1 MRIGTRTQHTLSRS
15 IPVSRLSF
23 TPEQGNDNVQALAKG
38 LSLRLP
44 GGWPTV
50 QSIHLKTVDS
60 VALPIHKILP
70 KPPATISVEGYSH
83 KIERKRSHLERDPDV
98 ESTAET
104 NSAPDP
110 PPQQKKRIKAGSV
123 AKTKR
128 QACST
133 SPAVAL
139 ARIRGSKV
147 RKEILARATTR
158 LTATT

>member
-1 MRIGTRTQHTLSRS
+1 M
-15 IPVSRLSF
+15 
-23 TPEQGNDNVQALAKG
+23 KG

-44 GGWPTV
+44 GGWPNV

-60 VALPIHKILP
+60 VALPIHKMLP

-83 KIERKRSHLERDPDV
+83 KIERKRSRHLERDPDI

-104 NSAPDP
+104 NSPPAP
-110 PPQQKKRIKAGSV
+110 PPQQKKRIKAVSV

-128 QACST
+128 QGCAT
-133 SPAVAL
+133 SPAVEL

-147 RKEILARATTR
+147 RKGISAQATT
-158 LTATT
+158 